1 MNSVTEIIIHHYPAS
16 PVSEKIRAGLGI
28 KQLAWRSVEHNRL
41 PDRPELFAMTGGYRR
56 IPVMQI
62 GADIY
67 CDTQCILRELERR
80 VPSPS
85 FFPNNGTG
93 LPFAL
98 SRWSDGEMFELA
110 FRVAFAPV
118 ADKLPAALIAD
129 RTRLYLGEQGDLKYE
144 AEDLPHTL
152 AQLRPQFGWLEA
164 CLANGQHFML
174 GNEAGMVDL
183 LAWYLVW
190 FVCERYAAAPE
201 YLGEFPM
208 LNAWIQR
215 MQAIG
220 HGTSTPMSATEALA
234 VAKANEPATQE
245 KTDEH
250 DPQGLKP
257 GMPVTVVPVTHG
269 GDRPVKGRILAVDRD
284 TIVLAREHADCGRV
298 AVHFPRVGYRVSPC

>member
-1 MNSVTEIIIHHYPAS
+1 MNAVTEIIIHHYPAS
-16 PVSEKIRAGLGI
+16 PVSEKIRTGMGL
-28 KQLAWRSVEHNRL
+28 KQLAWRSVEQNRL

-80 VPSPS
+80 VPTPT
-85 FFPNNGTG
+85 FFPNNGAG

-98 SRWSDGEMFELA
+98 SRWSDGAMFELA

-129 RTRLYLGEQGDLKYE
+129 RTRLYLGEQGDLKNE
-144 AEDLPHTL
+144 AADLPHTL
-152 AQLRPQFGWLEA
+152 AQLRPQLGWLEA
-164 CLANGQHFML
+164 CLSSGQHFML
-174 GNEAGMVDL
+174 GGEPGMPDL

-190 FVCERYAAAPE
+190 FVRERYAAAPE
-201 YLGEFPM
+201 FMAEFPL
-208 LNAWIQR
+208 LNAWVQR

-220 HGTSTPMSATEALA
+220 HGKSTPMTPAEALA
-234 VAKANEPATQE
+234 VAKSAEPDTAE
-245 KTDEH
+245 KPDAY

-257 GMPVTVVPVTHG
+257 GMKVTVVPITHG
-269 GDRPVKGRILAVDRD
+269 GDQPVEGKVLAVDRD
-284 TIVLAREHADCGRV
+284 TIAISREHPDCGRV
-298 AVHFPRVGYRVSPC
+298 AVHFPRVGYRVTLC